1 MPVACTDTYGEWPP
15 APEKEGNLILALDLP
30 LPKTVEL
37 ATRAFTEE
45 QEREIEEITL
55 LLFVEDQSNT
65 ERLESTLS
73 IPGTALNRNPTNNR
87 LYTTTATLKAGT
99 YSTFIVLA
107 NSAGALAAQSALLT
121 KGTARTQIEEG
132 LLLSLDDG
140 ERWNATP
147 PNPRRFP
154 MWGIIEGGTTGIVIT
169 GTAPSYTVSM
179 FRMISS
185 IDLIIEQQDEQGQP
199 LPAIDLTQLY
209 LCNFY
214 RNGRMIPVS
223 TPANYDGSKLLD
235 ASLPP
240 TANRLAHTD
249 PLAYDGTLADP
260 TARVPSYASG
270 SV

>member
-1 MPVACTDTYGEWPP
+1 MKTKNRFTYLLLALVASSSLLPVACTDTYGEWT
-15 APEKEGNLILALDLP
+15 PEPNTAGNLILALNLP
-30 LPKTVEL
+30 LPKTAEL

-45 QEREIEEITL
+45 QEREIEELTL
-55 LLFVEDQSNT
+55 LLFTEDQSNT

-87 LYTTTATLKAGT
+87 LYTPTATLQAGI

-107 NSAGALAAQSALLT
+107 NSADALASQSALLA

-147 PNPRRFP
+147 PNPRPFP
-154 MWGIIEGGTTGIVIT
+154 MWGIIEGGSTGIIIT
-169 GTAPSYTVSM
+169 DTAPSYTVSM
-179 FRMISS
+179 FRMLSS
-185 IDLIIEQQDEQGQP
+185 IDLIIEQEDEQGQP
-199 LPAIDLTQLY
+199 LPAIDLAQLY

-214 RNGRMIPVS
+214 RNGRMIPLS

-235 ASLPP
+235 TSLPP
-240 TANRLAHTD
+240 AANL
-249 PLAYDGTLADP
+249 LAYT
-260 TARVPSYASG
+260 
-270 SV
+270 